1 MDGPE
6 LDGKSSSDP
15 TTEPRR
21 PWSGTAA
28 PSEMP
33 ALVIAWS
40 ATEPQRV
47 GEVAFVSP
55 PGVWW
60 QLGRAHQTEPPPAP
74 QSLLFAPQRPAGLGP
89 TPAAAPPRDP
99 ALSRQQLLCM
109 ARGDE
114 LLVRNVGRCP
124 LRLNGRPVTEARVRS
139 GDTLHLEDQLLLF
152 CAFRPAALASPR
164 GYPAERL
171 GAFGDP
177 DAEGQVGE
185 SPVAWRLREQL
196 VALARTDLPVLIIGQ
211 SGSGKELIA
220 RALHA
225 LSHRAARQPVVEN
238 VATLP
243 VTLAAAILFGNR
255 RGFPNPD
262 MEERDGLVGAA
273 DGSTLFLD
281 EIGDTPAEIQP
292 MLLRVLETGEYTRL
306 GEAPRL
312 RRSDFRLIA
321 ATNRPEHLRPEL
333 RRRFAREL
341 RVPGLGQRREDIPLL
356 IRQILARQAE
366 RDPLGAARFL
376 SGGREQIDPR
386 LIEQL
391 LHHDYTT
398 HVAEIGT
405 LLGRAIQ
412 ESYGDTLRPLDG
424 LAALRDILP
433 LPEGASIER
442 RELPSPE
449 QATAALRAVSGNV
462 TRAAERLG
470 ISRDQLNR
478 LIRRTNLTVHRA
490 PPGDTEDGSG
500 P

>member
-1 MDGPE
+1 MDSPE
-6 LDGKSSSDP
+6 PNVKSSDP

-21 PWSGTAA
+21 TGSSAAA
-28 PSEMP
+28 PRETP

-40 ATEPQRV
+40 ATEPERV
-47 GEVAFVSP
+47 GEVALVAPS
-55 PGVWW
+55 GGWW

-89 TPAAAPPRDP
+89 TPPAAPPRDP
-99 ALSRQQLLCM
+99 ALSRQQLLCL

-114 LLVRNVGRCP
+114 LLVRNVGRCS

-139 GDTLHLEDQLLLF
+139 GDTLHLEDQLLLL
-152 CAFRPAALASPR
+152 CAFRPVVLAPLRS
-164 GYPAERL
+164 YPVERL
-171 GAFGDP
+171 GAFGGP

-185 SPVAWRLREQL
+185 SPAAWRLREQL
-196 VALARTDLPVLIIGQ
+196 AALARTDLPVLIIGQ

-220 RALHA
+220 RGLHA
-225 LSHRAARQPVVEN
+225 LSHRSARPAVVEN
-238 VATLP
+238 VSTLP

-262 MEERDGLVGAA
+262 MEERDGLIGAA

-312 RRSDFRLIA
+312 RRSAFRLIA

-356 IRQILARQAE
+356 LRQILVRQAE

-376 SGGREQIDPR
+376 ASGRVQIDPR

-412 ESYGDTLRPLDG
+412 ESYDDTLRPLEG
-424 LAALRDILP
+424 LAPLRDPLP
-433 LPEGASIER
+433 LPDGEQPER
-442 RELPSPE
+442 RELPSAE
-449 QATAALRAVSGNV
+449 QAAAALRAVSGNV

-478 LIRRTNLTVHRA
+478 LIRRANLSVHRA
-490 PPGDTEDGSG
+490 PPNNNEDEAGS
-500 P
+500 